1 MFFDI
6 FLIAIIALCFF
17 IGLAKGAAKML
28 LGLAA
33 LIAAGILAF
42 WLSPIVAE
50 WLYSTFFYNTVH
62 TAAQNALLGNG
73 TADSLAMGMQDMPQI
88 VKLVLGDGQS
98 LSSSING
105 GLSQAATVLEESAKK
120 IIIAL
125 LGIFVIIVLF
135 VVLLVVAKLL
145 SKIITKVF
153 ELPVLRTLN
162 KLLGCV
168 LGLAQGVVISIILIY
183 VLKLTMPL
191 FQNNAWFFE
200 NSFAMSLF

>member
-33 LIAAGILAF
+33 IIVAGILAS
-42 WLSPIVAE
+42 WLSPIVSE
-50 WLYSTFFYNTVH
+50 WLYNTFFYNTVH

-73 TADSLAMGMQDMPQI
+73 TADSLAMGMQDMPEI

-98 LSSSING
+98 LASTING
-105 GLSQAATVLEESAKK
+105 GLAQAAAVLEESAKK
-120 IIIAL
+120 IVVAL
-125 LGIFVIIVLF
+125 LGIFVIIILF
-135 VVLLVVAKLL
+135 VVLSVVAKLL

-162 KLLGCV
+162 KFLGCV
-168 LGLAQGVVISIILIY
+168 LGFAQGVVISIVLIY
-183 VLKLTMPL
+183 VIKFTSPL
-191 FQNNAWFFE
+191 FPNYTWLFD
-200 NSFAMSLF
+200 NSFAMGLF